1 MNNYTLVWWQE
12 KYAVSHLTC
21 LLKSNTIVDSI
32 FGWAVGYYMA
42 LYAGLGISQAVFT
55 FGLGGAMG
63 WQSYLASKNL
73 HRMAIQRVFLAP
85 MEFFDTNPL
94 GRILGVF
101 GKDIDTI
108 DNQLAGESGPMWI
121 CGIYTEDLLDSMRM
135 R

>member
-1 MNNYTLVWWQE
+1 
-12 KYAVSHLTC
+12 
-21 LLKSNTIVDSI
+21 
-32 FGWAVGYYMA
+32 MA
-42 LYAGLGISQAVFT
+42 LYASLGIAQAVFT

-73 HRMAIQRVFLAP
+73 HRMAIQRIFLAP

-108 DNQLAGESGPMWI
+108 DNQLAGESGSMWI
-121 CGIYTEDLLDSMRM
+121 CGIYTEGGLARFHEIVLVCYTGW
-135 R
+135 

>member
-12 KYAVSHLTC
+12 KYAVLRPSYPSSHA
-21 LLKSNTIVDSI
+21 TISV

-42 LYAGLGISQAVFT
+42 LYSALGFVQAIFT

-73 HRMAIQRVFLAP
+73 HRMAAKRVFLAR
-85 MEFFDTNPL
+85 MDFFDTNPL

-108 DNQLAGESGPMWI
+108 DNQLAGESQPRTLWRSSLFYFQI
-121 CGIYTEDLLDSMRM
+121 R
-135 R
+135 